1 MSSKHTEQLIAGL
14 RNHDDRQM
22 FEKAIKRYDVRLFPA
37 VILYDDQLVYLQY

>member
-22 FEKAIKRYDVRLFPA
+22 FEKAIKHYDVRFPA